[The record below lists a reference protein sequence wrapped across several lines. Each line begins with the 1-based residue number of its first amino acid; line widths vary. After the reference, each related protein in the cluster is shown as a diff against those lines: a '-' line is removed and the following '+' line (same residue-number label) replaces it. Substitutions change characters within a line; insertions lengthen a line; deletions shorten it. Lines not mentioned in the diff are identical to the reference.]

1 MLFIPWRSLERD
13 PARRFCLIATAT
25 VFVLFSLA
33 SAKLVPYILPA
44 FPFAALA
51 AADGLIALAD
61 ADQSG
66 FAHTGLELR
75 GEIARHCDPRRL
87 VLMTILLVV
96 AGLAVL
102 AVAAD
107 ADRFKSPYPA
117 ILRTVLYASGA
128 TVVVCAIVSSAAF
141 WTRRFGAGLV
151 VLVGGAAA
159 TLMIISYGRIMAEST
174 RSYSAL
180 ARCIE
185 RLAPQARLIC
195 YPRYIESLPFYC
207 RRRVILIGAKTELT
221 YGAEHAPDAARFFFT
236 RRDDLLR
243 LWKEP
248 QPSVL
253 VIDRSIGA
261 NSGPARRVQSDSF
274 GFQEIGINADNH
286 TRWSGSGASEPR
298 SQSGPTS

>member
-1 MLFIPWRSLERD
+1 
-13 PARRFCLIATAT
+13 
-25 VFVLFSLA
+25 
-33 SAKLVPYILPA
+33 
-44 FPFAALA
+44 
-51 AADGLIALAD
+51 
-61 ADQSG
+61 
-66 FAHTGLELR
+66 
-75 GEIARHCDPRRL
+75 
-87 VLMTILLVV
+87 MTILLVV

-107 ADRFKSPYPA
+107 ADRFKNPYPA
-117 ILRTVLYASGA
+117 ILRPVLYVSGA

-151 VLVGGAAA
+151 ALVGGAAA

-180 ARCIE
+180 ARSIE

-207 RRRVILIGAKTELT
+207 RRRVILVGAKTELT